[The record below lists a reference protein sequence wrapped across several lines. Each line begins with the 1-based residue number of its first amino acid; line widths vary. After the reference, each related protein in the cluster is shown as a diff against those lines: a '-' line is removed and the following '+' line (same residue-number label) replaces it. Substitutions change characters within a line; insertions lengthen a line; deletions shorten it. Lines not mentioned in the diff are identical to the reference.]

1 MSHFALLVT
10 KTNQKSIE
18 DQLAPFD
25 EEREVPAYEEACYC
39 VGKEA
44 SREALARADAELGF
58 DIHEVREI
66 YWALPENERTPERWE
81 AMTAERKALWERY
94 EQEHPLYQKSDVGCE
109 DCKGSGVVKTQYNPD
124 SQWDWY
130 VIGGRWTGGLA
141 LKPGASGDLGR
152 PGVFNNEP
160 EEGGCD
166 VALVKD
172 IDWEKTRPTFAVL
185 HDGKWYERGEM
196 GWFGAVSGEKSQD
209 TWDKEWHNLVDL
221 LDPEDEVTLVDCH
234 I

>member
-10 KTNQKSIE
+10 KTNHTPIE

-25 EEREVPAYEEACYC
+25 QQREVPAYEEDCYC
-39 VGKEA
+39 VGSTARQEA
-44 SREALARADAELGF
+44 HKMADAELGF
-58 DIHEVREI
+58 NIDKVRDA
-66 YWALPENERTPERWE
+66 YWGLPEEERTPERWE
-81 AMTAERKALWERY
+81 AMTAERKALWSRY
-94 EQEHPLYQKSDVGCE
+94 EQEHPLYQKPDAKCD
-109 DCKGSGVVKTQYNPD
+109 DCHGSGVRMTQYNPD

-130 VIGGRWTGGLA
+130 VIGGRWTGELM
-141 LKPGASGDLGR
+141 LKPGAAGDLGQ

-166 VALVKD
+166 IAQVKD
-172 IDWEKTRPTFAVL
+172 IDWGSTRPTFAVL
-185 HDGKWYERGEM
+185 HDGTWYERGQM
-196 GWFGAVSGEKSQD
+196 GWFGMVADEKSED
-209 TWDKEWHNLVDL
+209 TWDREWHNLVDL